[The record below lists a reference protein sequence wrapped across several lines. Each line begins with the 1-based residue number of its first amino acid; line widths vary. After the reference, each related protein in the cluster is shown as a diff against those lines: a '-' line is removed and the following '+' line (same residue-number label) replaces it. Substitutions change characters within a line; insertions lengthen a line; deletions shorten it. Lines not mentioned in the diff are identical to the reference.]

1 MEVELYRPR
10 TLGPREAEVLAW
22 LETERPATIEVGDV
36 AEAVGVSRE
45 YARTLVAR
53 LERKDWLQRLTR
65 GRYEPLLG
73 ASGGWPAPD
82 PWAALDG
89 WVRPYYVSFASA
101 AYELGL
107 TPDRPGEVQV
117 ATVTGAAL
125 VPGMAAM
132 GVRLIRLRRFAL
144 EGSQQRE
151 LHGHNVRI
159 AAVER
164 CLLDCATHLDL
175 AGGALGL
182 ARMLA
187 RADGQADWAW
197 LIEMAR
203 GLPRGA
209 GAMRRV
215 GALLEILDLEI
226 PAPLLEAAAG
236 PHGRPIQLDSLSGGA
251 GDGPV
256 LARWAVRLNV
266 APEAI
271 REEVRR

>member
-1 MEVELYRPR
+1 MDVDLYRPR

-22 LETERPATIEVGDV
+22 LETERPAVIEVTDV
-36 AEAVGVSRE
+36 ADAVGVSRE
-45 YARTLVAR
+45 YARTLVWR
-53 LERKDWLQRLTR
+53 LERKGWLQRLTR

-89 WVRPYYVSFASA
+89 WVRPYYISFASA

-125 VPGMAAM
+125 TPGMAEM
-132 GVRLIRLRRFAL
+132 GVRLVRLRRFVL
-144 EGSQQRE
+144 EGSE
-151 LHGHNVRI
+151 KLDLHGHGVRI
-159 AAVER
+159 ATTGR

-182 ARMLA
+182 ARMLV
-187 RADGQADWAW
+187 RADGRVDWAW
-197 LIEMAR
+197 LTRVAGR
-203 GLPRGA
+203 FPRGV
-209 GAMRRV
+209 GAMRRL

-226 PAPLLEAAAG
+226 PAPLLKSVVG
-236 PHGRPIQLDSLSGGA
+236 PHGRPIPLDSLSGRA
-251 GDGPV
+251 SDGLV

-266 APEAI
+266 APETI

>member
-1 MEVELYRPR
+1 MATELYRPR

-22 LETERPATIEVGDV
+22 LETERPATIEVADV
-36 AEAVGVSRE
+36 AEAVGISRE
-45 YARTLVAR
+45 YARTIVAR

-89 WVRPYYVSFASA
+89 WTRPYYVSFASA

-125 VPGMAAM
+125 APGMAEM

-144 EGSQQRE
+144 EGSQLRD
-151 LHGHNVRI
+151 LHGHSVRI
-159 AAVER
+159 ATTER

-187 RADGQADWAW
+187 RADGPADWAW
-197 LIEMAR
+197 LIRMAG

-209 GAMRRV
+209 GAIRRI

-226 PAPLLEAAAG
+226 SAPLLKAAAG
-236 PHGRPIQLDSLSGGA
+236 PHGRPIPLDSLSGHA
-251 GDGPV
+251 GDGPA
-256 LARWAVRLNV
+256 LARWGVRLNV

-271 REEVRR
+271 REEIRC